1 MDTAYLIVTLVAM
14 IILLLLGSAM
24 SASETALT
32 SANKLRLQ
40 YLSEKGNR
48 RAKTASDV
56 SSDTDR
62 LLSALLIGLNIVVI
76 VSTSL
81 VTAFFIKLFGN
92 KGILISAIVWT
103 VITLIFGDIIP
114 KTIAAK
120 IPVRSSLR
128 LATFVKILII
138 LLTPFT
144 WIFKKISNVTIYPI
158 VKKLKEDEP
167 SVTEED
173 IKSLAS
179 FGEREGIIEEL
190 EKEIIHNVLEFT
202 DSVVHEVMV
211 PRVDMIGVDK
221 NATTTE
227 VIKTIKES
235 GHSRIPVFEDDID
248 NIIGVIYAKD
258 ILIYAKEG
266 KELKITEIMRP
277 VHFVPETKKI
287 VELLAEMQKLKVHIA
302 VALDEYGGTSGLV
315 TVEDL
320 LEEIV
325 GEIQDEYDQELPKI
339 VKIDENNFLIG
350 GGAGIE
356 EVIEET
362 GLPVSQ
368 GEFDTMGGFIF
379 SYIGRVPKQGEE
391 IKINDYKI
399 TVTSVISKRIAQVKL
414 TKPSVTSDDL

>member
-1 MDTAYLIVTLVAM
+1 MDIVYLIVTLVTM
-14 IILLLLGSAM
+14 VILLFLGSIM

-48 RAKTASDV
+48 RAKTASEI

-81 VTAFFIKLFGN
+81 ATAFFIKLFGN
-92 KGILISAIVWT
+92 SGVLISAIIWT

-128 LATFVKILII
+128 LARFVKILII

-144 WIFKKISNVTIYPI
+144 WIFKKISNATIYPV

-167 SVTEED
+167 NVTEED
-173 IKSLAS
+173 IRSLAS
-179 FGEREGIIEEL
+179 LGEREGVIEEL
-190 EKEIIHNVLEFT
+190 EKQIIHNVLEFT

-221 NATTTE
+221 NATTAD
-227 VIKTIKES
+227 VINTIKES

-248 NIIGVIYAKD
+248 NIIGIIYAKD
-258 ILIYAKEG
+258 ILTYAKEE
-266 KELKITEIMRP
+266 KELKINEIMRP

-302 VALDEYGGTSGLV
+302 IALDEYGGTSGLV

-350 GGAGIE
+350 GGADIE
-356 EVIEET
+356 EVIEVT
-362 GLPVSQ
+362 GLPVAE
-368 GEFDTMGGFIF
+368 GEFDTMGGFVF

-391 IKINDYKI
+391 FEINDYRI
-399 TVTSVISKRIAQVKL
+399 TVTSVIGKRIAQVKL
-414 TKPSVTSDDL
+414 TKPGMLSDDL

>member
-1 MDTAYLIVTLVAM
+1 MIITLVAM

-128 LATFVKILII
+128 LATFVKILIV

-179 FGEREGIIEEL
+179 LGEREGIIEEL

-221 NATTTE
+221 NAATAD
-227 VIKTIKES
+227 VINTIKES

-362 GLPVSQ
+362 SLPVSQ
-368 GEFDTMGGFIF
+368 GEFDTIGGFIF

>member
-1 MDTAYLIVTLVAM
+1 MDIVYLIVTLVTM
-14 IILLLLGSAM
+14 VILLFLGSIM

-48 RAKTASDV
+48 RAKTASEI

-81 VTAFFIKLFGN
+81 ATAFFIKLFGN
-92 KGILISAIVWT
+92 SGVLISAIIWT

-128 LATFVKILII
+128 LARFVKILII

-144 WIFKKISNVTIYPI
+144 WIFKKISNATIYPV

-167 SVTEED
+167 NVTEED
-173 IKSLAS
+173 IRSLAS
-179 FGEREGIIEEL
+179 LGEREGVIEEL
-190 EKEIIHNVLEFT
+190 EKQIIHNVLEFT

-221 NATTTE
+221 NAATAD
-227 VIKTIKES
+227 VINTIKES

-248 NIIGVIYAKD
+248 NIIGIIYAKD
-258 ILIYAKEG
+258 ILTYTKEE
-266 KELKITEIMRP
+266 KELKINEIMRP

-302 VALDEYGGTSGLV
+302 IALDEYGGTSGLV

-350 GGAGIE
+350 GGADIE
-356 EVIEET
+356 EVIEVT
-362 GLPVSQ
+362 GLPVAE
-368 GEFDTMGGFIF
+368 GEFDTMGGFVF

-391 IKINDYKI
+391 FEINDYRI
-399 TVTSVISKRIAQVKL
+399 TVTSVIGKRIAQVKL
-414 TKPSVTSDDL
+414 TKPGMLSDDL

>member
-1 MDTAYLIVTLVAM
+1 MDTAYLIITLVAM

-179 FGEREGIIEEL
+179 LGEREGIIEEM

-221 NATTTE
+221 NAATAD
-227 VIKTIKES
+227 VINTIKES

-362 GLPVSQ
+362 GLPISQ

>member
-1 MDTAYLIVTLVAM
+1 MDIVYLIVTLVTM
-14 IILLLLGSAM
+14 VILLFLGSIM

-48 RAKTASDV
+48 RAKTASEI

-81 VTAFFIKLFGN
+81 ATAFFIKLFGN
-92 KGILISAIVWT
+92 SGVLISAIIWT

-128 LATFVKILII
+128 LARFVKILII

-144 WIFKKISNVTIYPI
+144 WIFKKISNATIYPV

-167 SVTEED
+167 NVTEED
-173 IKSLAS
+173 IRSLAS
-179 FGEREGIIEEL
+179 LGEREGVIEEL
-190 EKEIIHNVLEFT
+190 EKQIIHNVLEFT

-221 NATTTE
+221 NAATAD
-227 VIKTIKES
+227 VINTIKES

-248 NIIGVIYAKD
+248 NIIGIIYAKD
-258 ILIYAKEG
+258 ILTYTKEE
-266 KELKITEIMRP
+266 KELKINEIMRP

-302 VALDEYGGTSGLV
+302 IALDEYGGTSGLV

-350 GGAGIE
+350 GGADIE
-356 EVIEET
+356 EVIEVT
-362 GLPVSQ
+362 GLPVAE
-368 GEFDTMGGFIF
+368 GEFDTMGGFVF

-391 IKINDYKI
+391 FEINDYRI
-399 TVTSVISKRIAQVKL
+399 TVTSVIGKRVAQVKL
-414 TKPSVTSDDL
+414 TKPGMLSDDL

>member
-1 MDTAYLIVTLVAM
+1 LIITLVAM

-179 FGEREGIIEEL
+179 LGEREGIIEEM

-221 NATTTE
+221 NAATAD
-227 VIKTIKES
+227 VINTIKES

-350 GGAGIE
+350 GGASIE

>member
-1 MDTAYLIVTLVAM
+1 LIITLVAM

-128 LATFVKILII
+128 LATFVKILIV

-179 FGEREGIIEEL
+179 LGEREGIIEEL

-221 NATTTE
+221 NAATAD
-227 VIKTIKES
+227 VINTIKES

-368 GEFDTMGGFIF
+368 GEFDTIGGFIF

>member
-1 MDTAYLIVTLVAM
+1 MDTAYLIITLVAL

-62 LLSALLIGLNIVVI
+62 LLTALLIGLNIVVI

-81 VTAFFIKLFGN
+81 VTAFFIKLFGS

-128 LATFVKILII
+128 LATFVKILIV

-179 FGEREGIIEEL
+179 LGEREGIIEEL

-258 ILIYAKEG
+258 ILTYAKEG
-266 KELKITEIMRP
+266 KELKIIEIMRP

-350 GGAGIE
+350 GGASIE

>member
-1 MDTAYLIVTLVAM
+1 MDIVYLIVTLVTM
-14 IILLLLGSAM
+14 VILLFLGSIM

-48 RAKTASDV
+48 RAKTASEI

-81 VTAFFIKLFGN
+81 ATAFFIKLFGN
-92 KGILISAIVWT
+92 SGVLISAIIWT
-103 VITLIFGDIIP
+103 VVTLIFGDIIP

-128 LATFVKILII
+128 LARFVKILII

-144 WIFKKISNVTIYPI
+144 WIFKKISNATIYPV

-167 SVTEED
+167 NVTEED
-173 IKSLAS
+173 IRSLAS
-179 FGEREGIIEEL
+179 LGEREGVIEEL
-190 EKEIIHNVLEFT
+190 EKQIIHNVLEFT

-221 NATTTE
+221 NATTAD
-227 VIKTIKES
+227 VINTIKES

-248 NIIGVIYAKD
+248 NIIGIIYAKD
-258 ILIYAKEG
+258 ILTYAKEE
-266 KELKITEIMRP
+266 KELKINEIMRP

-302 VALDEYGGTSGLV
+302 IALDEYGGTSGLV

-350 GGAGIE
+350 GGADIE
-356 EVIEET
+356 EVIEVT
-362 GLPVSQ
+362 GLPVAE
-368 GEFDTMGGFIF
+368 GEFDTMGGFVF

-391 IKINDYKI
+391 FEINDYRI
-399 TVTSVISKRIAQVKL
+399 TVTSVIGKRIAQVKL
-414 TKPSVTSDDL
+414 TKPGMLSDDL

>member
-1 MDTAYLIVTLVAM
+1 MDTAYLIITLVAM

-128 LATFVKILII
+128 LATFVKILIV

-179 FGEREGIIEEL
+179 LGEREGIIEEL

-221 NATTTE
+221 NAATAD
-227 VIKTIKES
+227 VINTIKES

-368 GEFDTMGGFIF
+368 GEFDTIGGFIF

>member
-1 MDTAYLIVTLVAM
+1 MDTAYLIITLVAM

-221 NATTTE
+221 NAATAD
-227 VIKTIKES
+227 VINTIKES

-350 GGAGIE
+350 GGASIE

>member
-1 MDTAYLIVTLVAM
+1 MDTAYLIITLVAM

-350 GGAGIE
+350 GGASIE

-362 GLPVSQ
+362 GLPISQ

>member
-1 MDTAYLIVTLVAM
+1 MDTVYLIVTLVAM
-14 IILLLLGSAM
+14 AILLLLGSIM

-81 VTAFFIKLFGN
+81 ATAFFIKLFGN
-92 KGILISAIVWT
+92 SGVLISAIVWT
-103 VITLIFGDIIP
+103 IITLVFGDIIP
-114 KTIAAK
+114 KTVAAK

-128 LATFVKILII
+128 LARFVKILII

-144 WIFKKISNVTIYPI
+144 WIFKKIGNATIYPI
-158 VKKLKEDEP
+158 IKKLKEDEP

-179 FGEREGIIEEL
+179 LGEREGVIEEM

-221 NATTTE
+221 NAATAD
-227 VIKTIKES
+227 VINTIKES

-339 VKIDENNFLIG
+339 VKIDENNFLIR

>member
-1 MDTAYLIVTLVAM
+1 MDTAYLIITLVAM

-179 FGEREGIIEEL
+179 LGEREGIIEEM

-221 NATTTE
+221 NAATAD
-227 VIKTIKES
+227 VINTIKES

-350 GGAGIE
+350 GGASIE

>member
-1 MDTAYLIVTLVAM
+1 MDTAYLIITLVAM

-128 LATFVKILII
+128 LATFVKILIV

-179 FGEREGIIEEL
+179 LGEREGIIEEL

-221 NATTTE
+221 NAATAD
-227 VIKTIKES
+227 VINTIKES

-362 GLPVSQ
+362 SLPVSQ
-368 GEFDTMGGFIF
+368 GEFDTIGGFIF

>member
-1 MDTAYLIVTLVAM
+1 MDTAYLIITLVAM

-179 FGEREGIIEEL
+179 LGEREGIIEEM

-350 GGAGIE
+350 GGASIE

>member
-1 MDTAYLIVTLVAM
+1 
-14 IILLLLGSAM
+14 
-24 SASETALT
+24 
-32 SANKLRLQ
+32 
-40 YLSEKGNR
+40 
-48 RAKTASDV
+48 
-56 SSDTDR
+56 
-62 LLSALLIGLNIVVI
+62 
-76 VSTSL
+76 
-81 VTAFFIKLFGN
+81 
-92 KGILISAIVWT
+92 
-103 VITLIFGDIIP
+103 
-114 KTIAAK
+114 
-120 IPVRSSLR
+120 
-128 LATFVKILII
+128 
-138 LLTPFT
+138 
-144 WIFKKISNVTIYPI
+144 
-158 VKKLKEDEP
+158 
-167 SVTEED
+167 
-173 IKSLAS
+173 
-179 FGEREGIIEEL
+179 
-190 EKEIIHNVLEFT
+190 
-202 DSVVHEVMV
+202 
-211 PRVDMIGVDK
+211 MIGVDK
-221 NATTTE
+221 NAATAD
-227 VIKTIKES
+227 VINTIKES

-368 GEFDTMGGFIF
+368 GEFDTIGGFIF